1 MKSGDLLVF
10 NRRKRFVS
18 VYRSKPD
25 ITTNMSKIVLDAH
38 LAVAL
43 IIEPMHSFVLL
54 SYHADV
60 KLRWV
65 ETQDLSEV

>member
-25 ITTNMSKIVLDAH
+25 ITTTRGKVMLGAH

-54 SYHADV
+54 TGNGDIRM
-60 KLRWV
+60 RWV
-65 ETQDLSEV
+65 ETQDLTEA

>member
-10 NRRKRFVS
+10 NRRKRVVS

-43 IIEPMHSFVLL
+43 IIEPLHSFVLL
-54 SYHADV
+54 TRRGDIRM
-60 KLRWV
+60 RWV
-65 ETQDLSEV
+65 ETQDLSEA

>member
-10 NRRKRFVS
+10 NRRKRSVS

-25 ITTNMSKIVLDAH
+25 ITTNMKIVPGAH

-54 SYHADV
+54 TSRGDIRM
-60 KLRWV
+60 RWV
-65 ETQDLSEV
+65 ETQDLSEA